1 MKSDILQK
9 REALLNQCPLVL
21 PSQENAPIHMTQWGE
36 TGPAVL
42 MIHGGVQGG
51 LGGGPANFAGQF
63 PLAEEGWTLRLP
75 DRPGFGKSVSRGP
88 DDQLA
93 DALWVSEEL
102 GESSHLIGHSF
113 GGAIALLA
121 AAQRPQAVCSLIL
134 IEPALQPMLTTKPL
148 LLLKSGVRAAL
159 QIVGE
164 ALMKSE
170 TPGEFGRAFAASLGT
185 DGKQGPNPSLAA
197 LLEHPE
203 LAAPLGCAVL
213 RARIASP
220 DEMRR
225 AADTVAKAGIPVAF
239 VSGGYSTGQD
249 AGCAAM
255 ASMMK
260 AKQVVISAPNHF
272 LQQASAGA
280 FNEFANNF
288 MREAE
293 ESPLGRKDANS

>member
-1 MKSDILQK
+1 
-9 REALLNQCPLVL
+9 
-21 PSQENAPIHMTQWGE
+21 
-36 TGPAVL
+36 

-51 LGGGPANFAGQF
+51 LGGGPVNFAGQA
-63 PLAEEGWTLRLP
+63 PLAEKGWTLRLP
-75 DRPGFGKSVSRGP
+75 DRPGFGKTVSRGP

-102 GESSHLIGHSF
+102 GEGSHLIGHSF
-113 GGAIALLA
+113 GGAIALFA
-121 AAQRPQAVCSLIL
+121 AAQRPQAVRSLIL

-170 TPGEFGRAFAASLGT
+170 TPGEFARAFAASLGT
-185 DGKQGPNPSLAA
+185 DGKQGPNPSVAA
-197 LLEHPE
+197 LLEHPQRAE
-203 LAAPLGCAVL
+203 PLGCAVL

-225 AADTVAKAGIPVAF
+225 AADTVATAGIPVAF

-255 ASMMK
+255 ASMMR

-272 LQQASAGA
+272 LQQGSAGA
-280 FNEFANNF
+280 FNEFADNF

-293 ESPLGRKDANS
+293 KNRI

>member
-1 MKSDILQK
+1 MKSDVLQK
-9 REALLNQCPLVL
+9 RETLLKQCPLVI
-21 PSQENAPIHMTQWGE
+21 SSEDRGPIHITQWGE
-36 TGPAVL
+36 TGPTVL

-51 LGGGPANFAGQF
+51 LGGGPVNFAGQA
-63 PLAEEGWTLRLP
+63 PLAETGWTLRLP
-75 DRPGFGKSVSRGP
+75 DRPGFGKTVSRGP

-102 GESSHLIGHSF
+102 RKGSHLIGHSF

-121 AAQRPQAVCSLIL
+121 AARHPQAVRSLIL

-164 ALMKSE
+164 ALTKSE
-170 TPGEFGRAFAASLGT
+170 TPAEFARAFAESLGT
-185 DGKQGPNPSLAA
+185 DGKGDPNPSLAA
-197 LLEHPE
+197 LLEHPDRAE
-203 LAAPLGCAVL
+203 TLGCAVL
-213 RARIASP
+213 RARIAPP
-220 DEMRR
+220 DEMRK
-225 AADTVAKAGIPVAF
+225 AADTLAKARIPVVF

-255 ASMMK
+255 ADMMG
-260 AKQVVISAPNHF
+260 AKHVVISAPNHF
-272 LQQASAGA
+272 IQQASPDA
-280 FNEFANNF
+280 FNEFADNF

-293 ESPLGRKDANS
+293 KNRA

>member
-1 MKSDILQK
+1 
-9 REALLNQCPLVL
+9 
-21 PSQENAPIHMTQWGE
+21 
-36 TGPAVL
+36 

-51 LGGGPANFAGQF
+51 LGGGPVNFAGQA
-63 PLAEEGWTLRLP
+63 PLAEKGWTLRLP
-75 DRPGFGKSVSRGP
+75 DRPGFGKTVSRGP

-102 GESSHLIGHSF
+102 GEGSHLIGHSF
-113 GGAIALLA
+113 GGAIALFA
-121 AAQRPQAVCSLIL
+121 AAQRPQAVRSLIL

-148 LLLKSGVRAAL
+148 LLLKSGVQAAL

-164 ALMKSE
+164 ALMQSE
-170 TPGEFGRAFAASLGT
+170 TPGEFARAFAASLGT
-185 DGKQGPNPSLAA
+185 DGTQGPNPLLAA

-203 LAAPLGCAVL
+203 SAEALGCAVL

-239 VSGGYSTGQD
+239 VSGGYSTAQD

-255 ASMMK
+255 ASMMR

-272 LQQASAGA
+272 LQQASADA
-280 FNEFANNF
+280 FNEFVDNF
-288 MREAE
+288 MRKAE
-293 ESPLGRKDANS
+293 KNRI

>member
-1 MKSDILQK
+1 MMKSDVLQK
-9 REALLNQCPLVL
+9 REALLKQCPLVI
-21 PSQENAPIHMTQWGE
+21 PSQERGPIHVTQWGE

-51 LGGGPANFAGQF
+51 LGGGPVNFAGQA
-63 PLAEEGWTLRLP
+63 PLAEKGWTLRLP
-75 DRPGFGKSVSRGP
+75 DRPGFGKTASRGP

-93 DALWVSEEL
+93 DARGVSEEL
-102 GESSHLIGHSF
+102 REGSHLIGHSF

-121 AAQRPQAVCSLIL
+121 AAQRPQAVRSLIL

-148 LLLKSGVRAAL
+148 MLLKSGVRAAL
-159 QIVGE
+159 QIVGK
-164 ALMKSE
+164 ALMNSE
-170 TPGEFGRAFAASLGT
+170 TPAEFARAFATSLGT
-185 DGKQGPNPSLAA
+185 DGKQGPNPSVAA

-203 LAAPLGCAVL
+203 LAEPLGCAVL

-225 AADTVAKAGIPVAF
+225 AADTVAEGGIPVAF
-239 VSGGYSTGQD
+239 VSGGYSIGQD

-255 ASMMK
+255 ASMMR

-272 LQQASAGA
+272 IQQASPGA
-280 FNEFANNF
+280 FNEFADHF

-293 ESPLGRKDANS
+293 KNRI